1 MPDMAQI
8 NHIRD
13 LGSAG
18 YSISK
23 IHDLTSVDRKTIR
36 KYLGMEDFSPQ
47 MPFTTS
53 RPSMLDPLKPVIDSW
68 LESDKNN
75 WYKQRHTAKRV
86 FDRLVDEHGFTV
98 ITQGIKSFPAFLTEF
113 RILVHVD
120 NFRVIP

>member
-53 RPSMLDPLKPVIDSW
+53 RPSMVDPLKPVIDSW
-68 LESDKNN
+68 LESDK
-75 WYKQRHTAKRV
+75 KQ
-86 FDRLVDEHGFTV
+86 LVQTTPYSQACIRPSCG
-98 ITQGIKSFPAFLTEF
+98 
-113 RILVHVD
+113 
-120 NFRVIP
+120 